1 MSEAYLRARGIALGL
16 SLGRPP
22 VEVGASIWDVGQGQG
37 MAADLPFQF
46 FERQLQ
52 APGESVAHRSA
63 LSLYEDEYSADCGAA
78 VKRLEELHALLLAND
93 APKTEQFLALHPLE
107 EWFSFVFLDEGQING
122 MVEAIRN
129 IKDLPMHH
137 VVITAVG
144 QSLERLKNYR
154 MLLETLLGILQ
165 AEPGR

>member
-52 APGESVAHRSA
+52 APSESVAHRSA
-63 LSLYEDEYSADCGAA
+63 LSLYEEEYLPDAGAA
-78 VKRLEELHALLLAND
+78 GMHLEALHALLLAND
-93 APKTEQFLALHPLE
+93 APKAEEFLALHPLE

-129 IKDLPMHH
+129 IKDPPLRR
-137 VVITAVG
+137 VLAAAVG